1 MTIQND
7 KLPTREQYFAAAI
20 PLLQRQVFTPAG
32 LTLPSNVRVGVGT
45 LNSRKAGARHTL
57 GVCFPVA
64 WSADSTIEITMSPV
78 IEDACELLST
88 LCHELIHAIDGNKNG
103 HRGPFR
109 RMALDIGLTG
119 KMTET
124 EAGDD
129 LNATLETIVKEL
141 GPYPH
146 AKLDTSVRKKQGTR
160 MMKVQCTS
168 CGWSFRTS
176 QKNINAIIYHGCLA
190 CDSGQLEY

>member
-88 LCHELIHAIDGNKNG
+88 LCHELIHAIDG
-103 HRGPFR
+103 
-109 RMALDIGLTG
+109 
-119 KMTET
+119 
-124 EAGDD
+124 
-129 LNATLETIVKEL
+129 
-141 GPYPH
+141 
-146 AKLDTSVRKKQGTR
+146 
-160 MMKVQCTS
+160 
-168 CGWSFRTS
+168 
-176 QKNINAIIYHGCLA
+176 
-190 CDSGQLEY
+190 